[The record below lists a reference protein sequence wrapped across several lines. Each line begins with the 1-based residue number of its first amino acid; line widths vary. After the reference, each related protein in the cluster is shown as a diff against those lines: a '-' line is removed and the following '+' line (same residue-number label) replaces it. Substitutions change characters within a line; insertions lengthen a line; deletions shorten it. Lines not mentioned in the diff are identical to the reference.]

1 MDIDIKKKFNE
12 GIKKYA
18 EFLEKDM
25 GIIINGFSYNLDF
38 ETDTIEFSFPNDKVF
53 KAWLI
58 CPSDLNKLNDPSS
71 IETVY
76 YGDWLHDT
84 YKELKDEYIY
94 GDDQLSHI
102 YIELKNSL
110 KTGIGPLLTTND
122 YKLIM
127 NLIEENKNKSES

>member
-1 MDIDIKKKFNE
+1 
-12 GIKKYA
+12 
-18 EFLEKDM
+18 M

-110 KTGIGPLLTTND
+110 KTGIDPLLTTND

>member
-1 MDIDIKKKFNE
+1 MDINVKEKFNE

-53 KAWLI
+53 KTWFI
-58 CPSDLNKLNDPSS
+58 CPSDLSKLNNNSS

-76 YGDWLHDT
+76 YGDWLYDK

-110 KTGIGPLLTTND
+110 KAGIEPLLTTND
-122 YKLIM
+122 CELIM
-127 NLIEENKNKSES
+127 SLIEKNKNKSES